1 MFQVSILDMEKAD
14 LIFKGL
20 AQCVVL
26 PGREGEFSVLDF
38 HQPILS
44 CLKKGV
50 ITVETEEPMY
60 IKIKEGI
67 AGANGKELI
76 VLAKKLKINNAEI

>member
-1 MFQVSILDMEKAD
+1 MFSVSILDIEKAN

-20 AQCVVL
+20 AHRVIL

-44 CLKKGV
+44 CLKQGL
-50 ITVETEEPMY
+50 ITVDTEKPIC

-67 AGANGKELI
+67 AGTNGNELI
-76 VLAKKLKINNAEI
+76 VLAKKPKRNNAEI